1 MDINADL
8 KDLVKKIL
16 ERNLCQ
22 SQTGYL
28 RIPVNISA
36 RHVHLCPEHI
46 EFLFGKNYKLTP
58 IRDLMQPGEFAAKE
72 QVIVVGPKGILQ
84 NVRVLGPSRKITQ
97 VEISKTDA
105 YALGL
110 TPPVRDSGNHAD
122 TPGCI
127 LVGTMGGLNIDKGVI
142 LAERHIHMPQE
153 VAEKKGLKDKQM
165 VKVRTEGKRKVI
177 FENVLIRISPRFA
190 LEMHVDTDEA
200 NASGIENGD
209 TVCLIL

>member
-1 MDINADL
+1 MR
-8 KDLVKKIL
+8 
-16 ERNLCQ
+16 E
-22 SQTGYL
+22 
-28 RIPVNISA
+28 
-36 RHVHLCPEHI
+36 
-46 EFLFGKNYKLTP
+46 
-58 IRDLMQPGEFAAKE
+58 LMQPGEFAAKE

-84 NVRVLGPSRKITQ
+84 NVRVLGPPRKITQ

-105 YALGL
+105 YVLGL
-110 TPPVRDSGNHAD
+110 TPPVRDSGNHED

-127 LVGTMGGLNIDKGVI
+127 LVGTVGGLKIDKGVI

-153 VAEKKGLKDKQM
+153 VAEKKDLKDKQM

-177 FENVLIRISPRFA
+177 FENVLIRVSPRFA